1 MASSLACGAD
11 RAVERTRVLCAAP
24 GETPWELW
32 QRTPTPQLV
41 GLVAGLW
48 AGDSGTPFARHRV
61 LPSGELTLMLHLG
74 PPQRVIERGGT
85 ASDELLRAGSVSGL
99 QERPATFEAEHPNT
113 RVVALR
119 LLPLGAWA
127 LFGGL
132 PLSELT
138 GRVLEPECVFGGRVG
153 IEPLRQRM
161 IEAPDL
167 GDALDL
173 LERWLVARL
182 YLTPA
187 AHAATRAACELL
199 ARTQGELRVARLSRE
214 VGVSA
219 RRLNELFL
227 RQIGL
232 PAKRYARILRF
243 RHAVQRLSTA
253 PVTDLARLALECGY
267 YDQPHLYRDFRELA
281 TLTPGQYLMAL
292 GRGLDGP
299 LVVSG

>member
-1 MASSLACGAD
+1 MVRSLECDLD
-11 RAVERTRVLCAAP
+11 RAVGRTRVLRAAP
-24 GETPWELW
+24 GEAPWELW

-74 PPQRVIERGGT
+74 PPQRVVERGGT
-85 ASDELLRAGSVSGL
+85 ACDELLRAGSVSGL
-99 QERPATFEAEHPNT
+99 QECAATFEAEHPHT

-119 LLPLGAWA
+119 LLPLGAWS
-127 LFGGL
+127 LFAGL

-138 GRVLEPECVFGGRVG
+138 GQVLEPDCVLGGRAG

-161 IEAPDL
+161 IEAPEL

-182 YLTPA
+182 CATPVP
-187 AHAATRAACELL
+187 HAATRTASELL
-199 ARTQGELRVARLSRE
+199 SRTQGGLRVDRLSRE

-219 RRLNELFL
+219 RRLNELFR

-232 PAKRYARILRF
+232 PPKRYARILRF
-243 RHAVQRLSTA
+243 RHAVQRLSAA

-267 YDQPHLYRDFRELA
+267 YDQSHLYRDFRELA
-281 TLTPGQYLMAL
+281 TLTPGEYQVAL